1 MVEKK
6 IATIAILCVATILFM
21 GLWSNSAQ
29 EARTLNSKYVKV
41 VEDYNRLTT
50 DYSNLEAEKASLEKD
65 YSKLTSDYSNLE
77 AEKAS
82 LEKDYSKLKTFLDG
96 AKAIVESAEWVS
108 EDGRLKVTS
117 ELIVVSYQY
126 FGMVVIVSYTIRVN
140 VTNIGTEPID
150 KVVILIF
157 PYKAGK
163 FAETY
168 SEYKSHSVENLYIG
182 ETDSH
187 DFTSI
192 TKDMTNYKV
201 LAVAG

>member
-6 IATIAILCVATILFM
+6 TAAIAVLCVTTILFM

-29 EARTLNSKYVKV
+29 EARTLNSKYVKAI
-41 VEDYNRLTT
+41 EDYNRLTT
-50 DYSNLEAEKASLEKD
+50 DYSNLEAEKA
-65 YSKLTSDYSNLE
+65 T
-77 AEKAS
+77 

-96 AKAIVESAEWVS
+96 AKAIAESAEWVS

-117 ELIVVSYQY
+117 EFIISGTY
-126 FGMVVIVSYTIRVN
+126 YTVRVN
-140 VTNIGTEPID
+140 VTNVGNEPID
-150 KVVILIF
+150 KVEIFLF
-157 PYKAGK
+157 PYVDGK

-168 SEYKSHSVENLYIG
+168 LGYDYHSVKNLYIG

-192 TKDMTNYKV
+192 TKDMTSYKV